1 MSRRTVPPSM
11 PASTPPTTS
20 PAGAQADGVPARPA
34 GFGGNLG
41 ALRYPLYRRYWL
53 GSLGSVG
60 GTQFVTLASGWLVV
74 FELGGSPLDLG
85 YIGGATALPTIVVN
99 LFGGVLADR
108 MDRRLLL
115 LATSLLTALLLSVL
129 AALDASG
136 AVSIW
141 HVVAIS
147 AALGLVYGVDWPV
160 RNAFFPQ
167 LIEPEQMISAV
178 ALNSIMWQATRI
190 VSPAI
195 GGVAIAVFGTA
206 PVIAAGALGFA
217 AMFLVLLTFEVP
229 APPSTA
235 RREVLRE
242 LTEGVAYI
250 ARTRLFAALILL
262 TYATMFFGL
271 AYIFLMPLMAAE
283 LDVGSASLGFLY
295 SMLGFGAVSGTLI
308 TFRLQRVASL
318 GWITLGG
325 SLASS
330 AFILAFALSPAY
342 ALSAALVYGAG
353 LSNSIFMIT
362 SMTALQLRVPDALRG
377 RVMGIHSITF
387 SLIAL
392 GGLFGGAV
400 ANVSDVRVAV
410 ALGALLLAGTTL
422 AVAITQPEVRHLRAQ
437 TTAPS
442 TTSAA

>member
-1 MSRRTVPPSM
+1 MSRETAPPS
-11 PASTPPTTS
+11 TR
-20 PAGAQADGVPARPA
+20 PAGAAVAAGARA
-34 GFGGNLG
+34 SGGSDRASGLRGNLG
-41 ALRYPLYRRYWL
+41 ALRHPLYRRYWL

-85 YIGGATALPTIVVN
+85 YIGGATAAPTIVVN

-108 MDRRLLL
+108 MNRRRLL
-115 LATSLLTALLLSVL
+115 LATSLLTALLLGLL
-129 AALDASG
+129 AALDAGG
-136 AVSIW
+136 AVAIG

-167 LIEPEQMISAV
+167 LIEHDQMISAV
-178 ALNSIMWQATRI
+178 ALNSMWQATRI

-195 GGVAIAVFGTA
+195 GGVAIAIFGTA
-206 PVIAAGALGFA
+206 FVIAAGALGFA
-217 AMFLVLLTFEVP
+217 AMFLVLLTLDIE

-242 LTEGVAYI
+242 LADSVAYI

-262 TYATMFFGL
+262 TYATSFFGF
-271 AYIFLMPLMAAE
+271 AYVFLMPLMAVE

-295 SMLGFGAVSGTLI
+295 SMLGIGAVSGTLL
-308 TFRLQRVASL
+308 TFRLQRVLTL
-318 GWITLGG
+318 GRITLGG
-325 SLASS
+325 SIGSS
-330 AFILAFALSPAY
+330 LFILAFALSPAY
-342 ALSAALVYGAG
+342 PLSVALVFGAG
-353 LSNSIFMIT
+353 LCNSMFMIT

-400 ANVSDVRVAV
+400 ANASDVRVAV
-410 ALGALLLAGTTL
+410 ALGALLLAASTL
-422 AVAITQPEVRHLRAQ
+422 TVALTQPEVRRLRAP
-437 TTAPS
+437 AAAA
-442 TTSAA
+442 SAA

>member
-1 MSRRTVPPSM
+1 MSRETAPVSTTPSGAPVDAATGTNGASAPPSRI
-11 PASTPPTTS
+11 S
-20 PAGAQADGVPARPA
+20 
-34 GFGGNLG
+34 GNLG
-41 ALRYPLYRRYWL
+41 ALRHPLYRRYWL

-85 YIGGATALPTIVVN
+85 YIGGATAVPTIIVN

-108 MDRRLLL
+108 MNRRRLLL
-115 LATSLLTALLLSVL
+115 VTSFVTALLLGLL
-129 AALDASG
+129 AVLDASG
-136 AVSIW
+136 AITIW

-178 ALNSIMWQATRI
+178 ALNAIMWQATRI

-195 GGVAIAVFGTA
+195 GGVAIALFGTA
-206 PVIAAGALGFA
+206 SVIAAGAVGFA
-217 AMFLVLLTFEVP
+217 AMFVVLLTLKVATPP
-229 APPSTA
+229 APE

-242 LTEGVAYI
+242 LAEGFAFI
-250 ARTRLFAALILL
+250 ARTRLFAALLL
-262 TYATMFFGL
+262 LAYATTFFGF

-283 LDVGSASLGFLY
+283 LDVGAASLGFLY
-295 SMLGFGAVSGTLI
+295 STLGVGAVSGTLI
-308 TFRLQRVASL
+308 TFRLQRTMTL
-318 GWITLGG
+318 GRIMLGG

-330 AFILAFALSPAY
+330 AFILAFAFSPAY
-342 ALSAALVYGAG
+342 PLSAALVFGAG
-353 LSNSIFMIT
+353 LTNSLFMIT
-362 SMTALQLRVPDALRG
+362 SMTALQLRVPEALRG

-387 SLIAL
+387 SLVAL

-400 ANVSDVRVAV
+400 ANVTDVRVAV
-410 ALGALLLAGTTL
+410 ALGAVLLAASTL
-422 AVAITQPEVRHLRAQ
+422 TVALTQPEVRRLRSHDA
-437 TTAPS
+437 APS
-442 TTSAA
+442 TTD

>member
-1 MSRRTVPPSM
+1 MSRRTAPR
-11 PASTPPTTS
+11 STPPTTA
-20 PAGAQADGVPARPA
+20 PAGGLAARA
-34 GFGGNLG
+34 SRLGGDLG
-41 ALRYPLYRRYWL
+41 ALRHPLYRRYWL

-108 MDRRLLL
+108 MNRRLLL
-115 LATSLLTALLLSVL
+115 LATSLLTALLLGLL

-136 AVSIW
+136 AVAIW

-195 GGVAIAVFGTA
+195 GGVAIAIFGTA
-206 PVIAAGALGFA
+206 VVIAAGALGFA
-217 AMFLVLLTFEVP
+217 AMFLVLLTLDVA
-229 APPSTA
+229 APPAAA

-242 LTEGVAYI
+242 LAEGVTYI

-262 TYATMFFGL
+262 TYATTFFGF
-271 AYIFLMPLMAAE
+271 AYVFLMPLMAAE

-295 SMLGFGAVSGTLI
+295 SMLGIGAVCGTLI

-318 GWITLGG
+318 GRITLGA

-330 AFILAFALSPAY
+330 AFVLAFALSPAY
-342 ALSAALVYGAG
+342 ALSVALVYGAG

-400 ANVSDVRVAV
+400 ANASDVRVAV
-410 ALGALLLAGTTL
+410 ALGALLLACSTL
-422 AVAITQPEVRHLRAQ
+422 AVALTQPEVRRLRAHA
-437 TTAPS
+437 TAP
-442 TTSAA
+442 AAA